1 MLHVGRRP
9 TANRSFPHLPLRQGC
24 LNVVDMHSKLNLII
38 VLAASLLASCG
49 GNNSGGSSSGGTPTP
64 MRGALLQNPPTLLS
78 TVSAT
83 DLLVQIT
90 TGVSAQTFGAQAL
103 AQVLALSGVPT
114 CDVHVFHIEYNTV
127 GGANESTTAS
137 GALMVPS
144 GASSSCQGARPIVLY
159 AHGTSTERN
168 FNIADLTNQHNAEG
182 ILLAAF
188 FAARGYIVVAPNY
201 AGYDT
206 STLTYHPFLVA
217 DQQSKDMIDALTAAR
232 SALPTGSQV
241 TDNGQLFITGYSQG
255 GYVAMA
261 THRAMQAA
269 GSMTVTASAPMS
281 GPYALAAFVDAVFEG
296 EVSGG
301 APVVTTL
308 LLTAYQKSYGNIYS
322 TATDVF
328 APQYAPGVATLFPST
343 MSRSQIYAAGL
354 LPQTALFDSTPP
366 TPAYAALTP
375 ATVPAVLA
383 PVFAQGFGVDG
394 LITNGYRLSYLQDAQ
409 ANPDG
414 GFPTLTNDVPAAAP
428 VLPWRQ
434 ALKRNDLRS
443 WTPVARTML
452 CGGDQDPEVYFL
464 NTQLMQAYWA
474 AHAPATTPVSVLDL
488 DSSTPSAG
496 VDGSLQSG
504 FKAAKQAVATAAVLQ
519 GATDGGARAVF
530 EAYHA
535 TLVAPFCLAAVINFF
550 NAP

>member
-1 MLHVGRRP
+1 MCVKP
-9 TANRSFPHLPLRQGC
+9 NPIAIFTALL
-24 LNVVDMHSKLNLII
+24 
-38 VLAASLLASCG
+38 LAACG
-49 GNNSGGSSSGGTPTP
+49 GNSGNSGNSGGGSSSSGGTENPVPGT
-64 MRGALLQNPPTLLS
+64 LLQNPPTLLS

-83 DLLVQIT
+83 NLLAQVT
-90 TGVSAQTFGAQAL
+90 TGASSQTYGTQVL

-127 GGANESTTAS
+127 GGGNESTTAS
-137 GALMVPS
+137 GALMVPG
-144 GASSSCQGARPIVLY
+144 GAAPPCQGARPIVLY

-168 FNIADLTNQHNAEG
+168 FNIADLTNQQNAEG

-206 STLTYHPFLVA
+206 STLAYHPFLVA

-232 SALPTGSQV
+232 SALSSSSQV
-241 TDNGQLFITGYSQG
+241 SDNGQLYITGYSQG

-269 GSMTVTASAPMS
+269 GMTVSASAPMS
-281 GPYALAAFVDAVFEG
+281 GPYALAAFVDAEFEG

-301 APVVTTL
+301 APVVATL
-308 LLTAYQKSYGNIYS
+308 LLTAYQKSYGNIYAS
-322 TATDVF
+322 AADVF
-328 APQYAPGVATLFPST
+328 APQYAPSIDTLFPSA

-366 TPAYAALTP
+366 SPAFAAMTP
-375 ATVPAVLA
+375 ATAPALLA
-383 PVFAQGFGVDG
+383 PVFAQGFSPAG
-394 LITNGYRLSYLQDAQ
+394 LITNAYRLDYLQDAQ
-409 ANPDG
+409 AHPDG
-414 GFPTLTNDVPAAAP
+414 GFPTLTNDLPAAAP

-434 ALKRNDLRS
+434 ALKLNDLRS
-443 WTPVARTML
+443 WIPAAPTML
-452 CGGDQDPEVYFL
+452 CGGDQDPEVYYQ
-464 NTQLMQAYWA
+464 NTQLMQDYWA
-474 AHAPATTPVSVLDL
+474 AHAPATAPISVLDL
-488 DSSTPSAG
+488 DSTTPSAG

-504 FKAAKQAVATAAVLQ
+504 FHAAKQAVAAAAVLQ
-519 GATDGGARAVF
+519 GATDGGTTAVF

-535 TLVAPFCLAAVINFF
+535 TLVAPFCLAAVINYF
-550 NAP
+550 NQH

>member
-1 MLHVGRRP
+1 
-9 TANRSFPHLPLRQGC
+9 
-24 LNVVDMHSKLNLII
+24 MHYKLDLLA
-38 VLAASLLASCG
+38 VLTASLLASCG
-49 GNNSGGSSSGGTPTP
+49 GNNDSSGNNSGGNSSSGATSTAG
-64 MRGALLQNPPTLLS
+64 RGALLQNPPTLLS
-78 TVSAT
+78 TVSAA
-83 DLLVQIT
+83 DLLVQVT
-90 TGVSAQTFGAQAL
+90 TGASSQTFGAQAL

-114 CDVHVFHIEYNTV
+114 CDVHVFHIEYYTV

-137 GALMVPS
+137 GALMVPT
-144 GASSSCQGARPIVLY
+144 GAGPSCQGARPIVLY

-168 FNIADLTNQHNAEG
+168 FNIADLTNQQNAEG

-232 SALPTGSQV
+232 SALPSGSQV
-241 TDNGQLFITGYSQG
+241 SDNGQLFITGYSQG

-261 THRAMQAA
+261 TQRAMQAA
-269 GSMTVTASAPMS
+269 GMTVTASAPMS

-301 APVVTTL
+301 APVVATF
-308 LLTAYQKSYGNIYS
+308 LLTAYQNSYGNIYAN
-322 TATDVF
+322 ATDVF
-328 APQYAPGVATLFPST
+328 APQYAPGIATLFPST

-366 TPAYAALTP
+366 TPAYAAVTP
-375 ATVPAVLA
+375 ATVPADLA
-383 PVFAQGFGVDG
+383 PVFAQGFGADG
-394 LITNGYRLSYLQDAQ
+394 LITNAYRLKFLQDAQ

-414 GFPTLTNDVPAAAP
+414 GFPTLTNDVSAAAP

-434 ALKRNDLRS
+434 TLKLNDLRS
-443 WTPVARTML
+443 WAPVAPTML

-464 NTQLMQAYWA
+464 NTQLMQAYWG
-474 AHAPATTPVSVLDL
+474 AHAPAATPISVLDL
-488 DSSTPSAG
+488 DSSTPSGGVAG
-496 VDGSLQSG
+496 TLQSD
-504 FKAAKQAVATAAVLQ
+504 FQVAKQAVAAAAVLQ
-519 GATDGGARAVF
+519 GATDGGVTAVF

-535 TLVAPFCLAAVINFF
+535 TLVAPFCLAAVVHFF
-550 NAP
+550 NEQ